1 MSLTGALLATL
12 LQQWTRRYIKN
23 TQLQGRSPEGRARMR
38 AFFDDGKNNGIIP
51 LPVAVEALPA
61 LLHLSLF
68 LFFAGLLVFLF
79 NITGTHNHTLFIVV
93 TPWVAF
99 SLLIYGCITFTPI
112 RWLDSPYYSPFSPV
126 AWFLYTIMGYLWFS
140 IRICIARCCCEPHAA
155 FEDLQDRYQS
165 RMLQGIGHAV
175 NDAVLARRSKLDRR
189 ILEWI
194 LDTLS
199 GEDSM
204 QRLFQSIPRFFR
216 LKLMNDLEIIDF
228 PLDLATRFM
237 DRLHG
242 FLSPTFSPSSLSGPD
257 INRRLRIYR
266 EVMNVIPG
274 PPIDSQRLD
283 DILIDHRI
291 ETETIETGQT
301 LARWI
306 KKQVPSMVH
315 HAQKRVDGVL
325 AALPENGRDALQ
337 NYINHQDNSV
347 SLYLL
352 NQAIR
357 QAIDTGSFEAS
368 KLPSLSR
375 SDIRNTL
382 PRLQHEFCRLWN
394 IIGGQARDQGPHSTP
409 AKILDR
415 IHHLY
420 ITLRPDIDAEPT
432 QCIADTGDDH
442 VQNQPRSHSEP
453 TFPHHVDPV
462 LFSDRSSLPDAR
474 PPV

>member
-1 MSLTGALLATL
+1 
-12 LQQWTRRYIKN
+12 
-23 TQLQGRSPEGRARMR
+23 
-38 AFFDDGKNNGIIP
+38 
-51 LPVAVEALPA
+51 
-61 LLHLSLF
+61 
-68 LFFAGLLVFLF
+68 
-79 NITGTHNHTLFIVV
+79 
-93 TPWVAF
+93 
-99 SLLIYGCITFTPI
+99 
-112 RWLDSPYYSPFSPV
+112 
-126 AWFLYTIMGYLWFS
+126 
-140 IRICIARCCCEPHAA
+140 
-155 FEDLQDRYQS
+155 
-165 RMLQGIGHAV
+165 
-175 NDAVLARRSKLDRR
+175 
-189 ILEWI
+189 
-194 LDTLS
+194 
-199 GEDSM
+199 
-204 QRLFQSIPRFFR
+204 
-216 LKLMNDLEIIDF
+216 
-228 PLDLATRFM
+228 
-237 DRLHG
+237 
-242 FLSPTFSPSSLSGPD
+242 
-257 INRRLRIYR
+257 
-266 EVMNVIPG
+266 MNVIPG

-283 DILIDHRI
+283 DILSDYRI

-301 LARWI
+301 LTRWI

-315 HAQKRVDGVL
+315 HAQKRVDGIL
-325 AALPENGRDALQ
+325 SALPENGRDALQ

-415 IHHLY
+415 IHHLF
-420 ITLRPDIDAEPT
+420 IALRPDIDAEPT
-432 QCIADTGDDH
+432 QYIADTGDDH
-442 VQNQPRSHSEP
+442 VLNQPRSHSEP